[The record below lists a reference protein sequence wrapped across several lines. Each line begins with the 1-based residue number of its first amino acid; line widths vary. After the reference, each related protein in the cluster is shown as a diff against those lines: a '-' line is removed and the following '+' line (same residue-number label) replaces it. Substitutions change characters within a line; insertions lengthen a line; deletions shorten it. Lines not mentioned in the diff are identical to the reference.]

1 MIRLLVAIDRKR
13 GIAKH
18 GYTPWYIPDDMA
30 NFVKLSKSDG
40 GNILVGGTTFR
51 NALNAKPLEGRNNYL
66 LTKDEQPIAGVELVH
81 DLHAWLTTMSSQDIW
96 VIGGARVYE
105 QLLDDNLADE
115 LYITHI
121 DADFRCDQFFPDYQS
136 KFRLT
141 SQSESKEQ
149 NGFNYT
155 FGVYTRT

>member
-18 GYTPWYIPDDMA
+18 GATPWYIPDDMA
-30 NFVKLSKSDG
+30 NFVKLSKSYG

-51 NALNAKPLEGRNNYL
+51 EALKSKPLTGRTNYL
-66 LTKDEQPIAGVELVH
+66 LTKDDRPIAGVELVH
-81 DLHAWLTTMSSQDIW
+81 DLHSWLKSMSNQDVW
-96 VIGGARVYE
+96 VIGGASVFE
-105 QLLDDNLADE
+105 QVFTQDLADE

-121 DADFRCDQFFPDYQS
+121 DADFHCDQFFPDYES
-136 KFRLT
+136 KFQLQ

-149 NGFNYT
+149 NGFHYT
-155 FGVYTRT
+155 FAVYTKA